1 MNERAKILLVE
12 KAGSRTGHAS
22 WKEKMC
28 RPGFL
33 CLLLALATLAVFLP
47 VARQGFV
54 NYDDSDY
61 VTENAHVL
69 SGLTRAN
76 VVWAF
81 TTGHASNWHP
91 VTWLSHMLDCQLFG
105 TRAGAQHLV
114 SVGFHI
120 ANALLLL
127 LLLRRMTGALWR
139 SALVAALFALHPLH
153 VESVAWASERKDVLS
168 GFFFLL
174 TVGAYVG
181 YVEGRRARGKEPGQ
195 ETEREK
201 AEIRRPKSERSPNS
215 EVRSPKPSGGRVG
228 RQSGTQDAASRFLL
242 LPAPIFYVAAL
253 LFFALGLMSKPMLVT
268 LPCVLL
274 LLDYWPLRRFEV
286 STLNAPP
293 SAVLSTLRSGATED
307 GLRRTGQL
315 STMVRLVLEKAP
327 FFLMA
332 GASSVITFI
341 VQRKGGAVSTSL
353 PVGGRIA
360 NALVSYVRYIGKM
373 FWPVDLSILYPHP
386 GRWPAWQVIAS
397 AALLL
402 AIFVAVLRLARGR
415 PYLAVGWLWFC
426 GTLVPAIGLIQ
437 VGIQSMADRYT
448 YLPLIGLFIMLVW
461 WINELVPE
469 RPWRGQALAAGG
481 VSVLAACALLT
492 VRQIQ
497 FWRDSEALF
506 GHAVKVTRNNYLA
519 YNNLGFYLSGQGRP
533 AEAMENYRQS
543 LKINPAYDDALNNL
557 GYALAGQKKYSEAI
571 PLYEAALRIRPNQ
584 AEVHNNLG
592 NALSEVGKI
601 DEAIQHYLV
610 ALAQKPDHADAHNNL
625 GIALAMKGKLDEAIP
640 HFQAAI
646 RAKPGY
652 ASAHSNLGNALAAQ
666 HKLDEAIKE
675 YKEALRLKPEDAQAH
690 NNLGNALAVQGKAAE
705 ATEHYREALR
715 LNADNPEAHFNLAL
729 ALLSQGKRDEATAHL
744 TEAVR
749 LKPDYQAAQTQLN
762 SLLGRPQP

>member
-1 MNERAKILLVE
+1 MNERAKIRLVE
-12 KAGSRTGHAS
+12 KAGSRIGRAS

-28 RPGFL
+28 RPAFL
-33 CLLLALATLAVFLP
+33 CLLLAIATLAVFLP

-54 NYDDSDY
+54 SYDDSDY

-174 TVGAYVG
+174 TVGAYVR
-181 YVEGRRARGKEPGQ
+181 YVEGRRARGKEPGK
-195 ETEREK
+195 EMEGER
-201 AEIRRPKSERSPNS
+201 AEGRRPKPERNPKP
-215 EVRSPKPSGGRVG
+215 EVRNPKSSGGRPE
-228 RQSGTQDAASRFLL
+228 RQTGNQDAASRFLL
-242 LPAPIFYVAAL
+242 LPPPIFYVAAL
-253 LFFALGLMSKPMLVT
+253 LFLALGLMSKPMLVT

-274 LLDYWPLRRFEV
+274 LLDYWPLRRFEL
-286 STLNAPP
+286 STLN
-293 SAVLSTLRSGATED
+293 S
-307 GLRRTGQL
+307 QL
-315 STMVRLVLEKAP
+315 STRLRLLAEKAP
-327 FFLMA
+327 FFLLA
-332 GASSVITFI
+332 AASSVITFI

-386 GRWPAWQVIAS
+386 GRWLAWQVIAS

-461 WINELVPE
+461 WINELIPE

-557 GYALAGQKKYSEAI
+557 GYALAGQKKYAEAI
-571 PLYEAALRIRPNQ
+571 PLYEAALRIRPNH

-666 HKLDEAIKE
+666 HRLDEAIKE
-675 YKEALRLKPEDAQAH
+675 YKEALRLNPEDAQAH
-690 NNLGNALAVQGKAAE
+690 NNLGNALAVQGKVAE

-715 LNADNPEAHFNLAL
+715 LNTDNPEAHFNLAL

-749 LKPDYQAAQTQLN
+749 LKPDYKAAQTQLK
-762 SLLGRPQP
+762 SLLGRPPP

>member
-1 MNERAKILLVE
+1 MNERVKKPPTGRTE
-12 KAGSRTGHAS
+12 SRAGHAS
-22 WKEKMC
+22 WRVKLC

-33 CLLLALATLAVFLP
+33 CLFLALATLVVFLP

-61 VTENAHVL
+61 VTENAHVQ
-69 SGLTRAN
+69 SGLTWAN

-91 VTWLSHMLDCQLFG
+91 LTWLSHMLDCQLFG
-105 TRAGAQHLV
+105 ARAGPQHLV

-168 GFFFLL
+168 AFFFLL
-174 TVGAYVG
+174 TLGAYVR
-181 YVEGRRARGKEPGQ
+181 YVEGRRARGEETGQ
-195 ETEREK
+195 EMEEDKSEVRGPRSEGN
-201 AEIRRPKSERSPNS
+201 PKSEIRNPKSP
-215 EVRSPKPSGGRVG
+215 GGRPEPG
-228 RQSGTQDAASRFLL
+228 CGTTHHATRDTRHAPRITHHASRFLL

-274 LLDYWPLRRFEV
+274 LLDYWPLRRFELSTFNPQP
-286 STLNAPP
+286 STL
-293 SAVLSTLRSGATED
+293 LRLTA
-307 GLRRTGQL
+307 
-315 STMVRLVLEKAP
+315 EKAP
-327 FFLMA
+327 FFLLA
-332 GASSVITFI
+332 AALSVITFI

-353 PVGGRIA
+353 PLGGRIA
-360 NALVSYVRYIGKM
+360 NALVSYVRYIDKM

-397 AALLL
+397 TALLL
-402 AIFVAVLRLARGR
+402 AIFVAVLWLARRR

-426 GTLVPAIGLIQ
+426 GMLVPAIGLVQ

-461 WINELVPE
+461 GLDELVPE
-469 RPWRGQALAAGG
+469 RTWRGQALAIAS
-481 VSVLAACALLT
+481 VSLLAACALLT

-506 GHAVKVTRNNYLA
+506 IHAVQVTHGNYLA
-519 YNNLGFYLSGQGRP
+519 YNNLGFYLSSQGRT
-533 AEAMENYRQS
+533 AEAMENYRLS
-543 LKINPAYDDALNNL
+543 LKINPAYEDALNNL
-557 GYALAGQKKYSEAI
+557 GYAFAGQNKYSEAI
-571 PLYEAALRIRPNQ
+571 PLYEAALRIRPNH

-592 NALSEVGKI
+592 NALSERGKI
-601 DEAIQHYLV
+601 DEAIQHYLIV
-610 ALAQKPDHADAHNNL
+610 LAQKPDHADAHNNL

-652 ASAHSNLGNALAAQ
+652 ASAHSNLGNALAVQ

-690 NNLGNALAVQGKAAE
+690 NNLGNALAEQGKIVA

-715 LNADNPEAHFNLAL
+715 LNLDNPEAHFNLAL

-749 LKPDYQAAQTQLN
+749 LKPDYKAAQTQLN
-762 SLLGRPQP
+762 SLLAPPHP